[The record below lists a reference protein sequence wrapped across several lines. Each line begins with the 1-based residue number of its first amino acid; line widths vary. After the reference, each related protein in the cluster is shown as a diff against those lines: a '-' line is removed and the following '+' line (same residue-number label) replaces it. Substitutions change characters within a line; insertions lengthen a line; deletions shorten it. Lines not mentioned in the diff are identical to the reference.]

1 MQDHELDYTGM
12 KISVLPPTQL
22 VFTVIELTIPQQILQ
37 KSTFFY
43 KGYHHN
49 TLFYSHCNYMLPIC
63 IKGIP
68 FSLIFTKS

>member
-43 KGYHHN
+43 YHN
-49 TLFYSHCNYMLPIC
+49 TLFYSQCNYMLPIF
-63 IKGIP
+63 IKAYI
-68 FSLIFTKS
+68 